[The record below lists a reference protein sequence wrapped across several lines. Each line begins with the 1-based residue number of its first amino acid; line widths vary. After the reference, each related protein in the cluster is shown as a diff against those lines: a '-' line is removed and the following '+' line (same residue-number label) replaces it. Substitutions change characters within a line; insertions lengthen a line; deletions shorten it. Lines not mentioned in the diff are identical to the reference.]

1 MNQETL
7 VIKFEIVSKMRKE
20 ISVLIVS
27 ILATLSIMAQ
37 DKGKKMAEKY
47 PQILDISFTPTMS
60 TYSAKYSASL
70 FSDAGAW
77 IGFTNPSASDWVN
90 GFCGPFTI
98 EDRNWISKSIA
109 EIGVEKGG
117 QQLKPN
123 QFKRDSV
130 SHFPGFAYMSSTCG
144 SVKVEQQLFF
154 IDKNHSILQLNSN
167 KVKWNISASIWLLN
181 ATVKKEN
188 NSLNV
193 QLAKGEL
200 LTVTFPKNFNLEV
213 TDKSYSATSTKNS
226 DCEYILIS
234 FFSNQTEKDVAAAN
248 SEKTLKNAVKS
259 IAQSKQRWSEYLS
272 KALRNDLNDAYNRI
286 AVKSV
291 VTLIANWRSAK
302 GDILHEGVIP
312 SNSNANFNGFWA
324 WDSWKHAVALAHF
337 APDLA
342 KDQVKAMFDY
352 QAEDGM
358 ISDNVFSNKARNN
371 YKDTKPPLATWAV
384 MEVYKETKDVKFLQ
398 YMFPKLVKYNRWWFK
413 NRDHDQNGICEYGCN
428 NGLVKNARFESGMDN
443 AVRFDGVQ
451 LVQNGPKAWSM
462 NQESVDLNA
471 FLFLENK
478 LLKIMS
484 GIVKIPYDDTFD
496 AKKMDNY
503 FFNAEK
509 GFYYDKKADGKFV
522 SVEGTEAFIPLWTKM
537 ATPEKAA
544 AAIEMYKKP
553 NKFSTFIPFPTVC
566 ADNPEFKYDTYWR
579 GPVWI
584 DQVYFGISGI
594 RNYGNKDLA
603 DSYTNQVFTRLKGLA
618 ASEPINENYDPSTG
632 ERFRAPNFSWSAAH
646 LLMLYWEYGK

>member
-1 MNQETL
+1 MPKEFSL
-7 VIKFEIVSKMRKE
+7 FIVALFAALSVTGTDKE
-20 ISVLIVS
+20 
-27 ILATLSIMAQ
+27 
-37 DKGKKMAEKY
+37 KKIAEKY
-47 PQILDISFTPTMS
+47 PQILDISFTPTMPIY
-60 TYSAKYSASL
+60 TAKYSASL
-70 FSDAGAW
+70 FSDAGSW

-98 EDRNWISKSIA
+98 EDRTWISKSIA
-109 EIGVEKGG
+109 EIGVEKNG
-117 QQLKPN
+117 QKIKSN

-130 SHFPGFAYMSSTCG
+130 SYFPGFAYMSSQYE
-144 SVKVEQQLFF
+144 SIKVEQQLFF
-154 IDKNHSILQLNSN
+154 IDKNHAILQLNS
-167 KVKWNISASIWLLN
+167 KHVKWNISSTIWLAN
-181 ATVKKEN
+181 AIIKKEN

-200 LTVTFPKNFNLEV
+200 LTVTFPKSFNLEIS
-213 TDKSYSATSTKNS
+213 DKSYSATSTKYS
-226 DCEYILIS
+226 DGEYVLIS
-234 FFSNQTEKDVAAAN
+234 FFSNQKEKDSAAAH
-248 SEKTLKNAVKS
+248 SVKVLQNAVMS
-259 IAQSKQRWSEYLS
+259 IEQSKQRWNEYLS
-272 KALRNDLNDAYNRI
+272 KALRKDLPDAYNRI

-324 WDSWKHAVALAHF
+324 WDSWKHAVALSHF
-337 APDLA
+337 ALDLA
-342 KDQVKAMFDY
+342 KDQVKALFDY

-371 YKDTKPPLATWAV
+371 YRDSKPPLATWAV
-384 MEVYKETKDVKFLQ
+384 MEIYKEKKDIDFLQ
-398 YMFPKLVKYNRWWFK
+398 YMFPKLVKYNRWWYK
-413 NRDHDQNGICEYGCN
+413 NRDHDQNGICEYGCS

-443 AVRFDGVQ
+443 AVRFDGIQ
-451 LVQNGPKAWSM
+451 LVQNGPTAWSM

-471 FLFLENK
+471 FLFFENK

-484 GIVKIPYDDTFD
+484 SIVKMPYDDTFD
-496 AKKMDNY
+496 AKKIDDY
-503 FFNAEK
+503 FFDKEK
-509 GFYYDKKADGKFV
+509 GFYYDKKIDGNFI
-522 SVEGTEAFIPLWTKM
+522 SVEGTEAFIPLWTKL

-594 RNYGNKDLA
+594 RNYGNKELA
-603 DSYTNQVFTRLKGLA
+603 DTYTHQVFTRLKGLT
-618 ASEPINENYDPSTG
+618 ASEPINENYNPSTG

-646 LLMLYWEYGK
+646 LLMLYWEFGK